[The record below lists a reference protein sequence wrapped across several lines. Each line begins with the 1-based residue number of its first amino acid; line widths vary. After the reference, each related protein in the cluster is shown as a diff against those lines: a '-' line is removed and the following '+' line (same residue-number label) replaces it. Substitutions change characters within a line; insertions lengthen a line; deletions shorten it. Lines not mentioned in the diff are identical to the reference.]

1 LILKLI
7 EMCLTL
13 ASVIY
18 VLVEYRRYMSSYAP
32 AVVYGFVILICLFF
46 FNCWAV
52 QLFEI
57 LEDKCRAEEE
67 VRNLMRKGVYGQ
79 RKIPCVRIN
88 LRPEGVNTGASTSGN
103 VGSPSVASTTAKKT
117 KPKK

>member
-1 LILKLI
+1 MFGKFEYLQYPMALHILTA
-7 EMCLTL
+7 TL
-13 ASVIY
+13 FGNDAISWLRHV
-18 VLVEYRRYMSSYAP
+18 VFRF
-32 AVVYGFVILICLFF
+32 AVCLFF